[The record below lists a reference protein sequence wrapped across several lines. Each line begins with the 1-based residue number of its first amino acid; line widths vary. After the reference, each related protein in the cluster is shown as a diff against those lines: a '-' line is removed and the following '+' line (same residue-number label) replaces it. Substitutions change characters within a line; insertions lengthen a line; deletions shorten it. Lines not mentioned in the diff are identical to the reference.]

1 MLADVIKISK
11 NRGLSQIDLE
21 TILIDATEIQI
32 QRPKQNQRKFYFGKK
47 KRHMMKFEIM
57 TDTNGKILNISKA
70 YSGRT
75 HDFKIRKMSDH
86 IPKDIQVLA
95 DSGYQGLQKQ
105 HPKTLLPH
113 KQRRKSPLTAEQKE
127 HNHTLASKRV
137 SVEHVFSISKNSK
150 FWAQSTEISA
160 KNCT

>member
-1 MLADVIKISK
+1 
-11 NRGLSQIDLE
+11 
-21 TILIDATEIQI
+21 
-32 QRPKQNQRKFYFGKK
+32 
-47 KRHMMKFEIM
+47 M
-57 TDTNGKILNISKA
+57 TDIKGKILNISKG
-70 YSGRT
+70 YGGRT

-137 SVEHVFSISKNSK
+137 SVEHVFTCIETSKCRTCIFPSQKIQNFGLDLPK
-150 FWAQSTEISA
+150 FPQKTAYEV
-160 KNCT
+160 

>member
-1 MLADVIKISK
+1 
-11 NRGLSQIDLE
+11 
-21 TILIDATEIQI
+21 
-32 QRPKQNQRKFYFGKK
+32 
-47 KRHMMKFEIM
+47 M
-57 TDTNGKILNISKA
+57 TDTKGKILNISKG
-70 YSGRT
+70 YGGRT

-137 SVEHVFSISKNSK
+137 SVEHVFSHLKK
-150 FWAQSTEISA
+150 FKILG
-160 KNCT
+160 

>member
-1 MLADVIKISK
+1 
-11 NRGLSQIDLE
+11 
-21 TILIDATEIQI
+21 
-32 QRPKQNQRKFYFGKK
+32 
-47 KRHMMKFEIM
+47 MKFEIM
-57 TDTNGKILNISKA
+57 TNTKGNILNISKG

-113 KQRRKSPLTAEQKE
+113 KRRRKSPLTAEQKE
-127 HNHTLASKRV
+127 HNHTLA
-137 SVEHVFSISKNSK
+137 
-150 FWAQSTEISA
+150 
-160 KNCT
+160 

>member
-1 MLADVIKISK
+1 M
-11 NRGLSQIDLE
+11 SQSDLE
-21 TILIDATEIQI
+21 TILIDSTEIQI
-32 QRPKQNQRKFYFGKK
+32 QRPKKNQRKFYSGKK

-57 TDTNGKILNISKA
+57 TDIKGKILNISKC

-113 KQRRKSPLTAEQKE
+113 KRRRKSPLTAEQKE

-137 SVEHVFSISKNSK
+137 SVEHVFSHLKK
-150 FWAQSTEISA
+150 FKILGSIYRNFR
-160 KNCT
+160 KKLHMRFNRRNL